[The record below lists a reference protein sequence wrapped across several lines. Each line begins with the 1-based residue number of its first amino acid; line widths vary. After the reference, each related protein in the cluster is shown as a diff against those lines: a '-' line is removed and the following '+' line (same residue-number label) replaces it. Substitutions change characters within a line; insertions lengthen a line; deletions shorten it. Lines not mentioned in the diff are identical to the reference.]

1 MGTPL
6 FMCSVCVHLNGE
18 TISEE
23 WSGVEQFQP
32 DAFPDVSKHSQV
44 LVETEHDN
52 NNNNKNEC
60 HSNIIVD
67 KLQCRF

>member
-23 WSGVEQFQP
+23 WSGVEQFQL

-44 LVETEHDN
+44 LVETEHDG
-52 NNNNKNEC
+52 
-60 HSNIIVD
+60 
-67 KLQCRF
+67 CRF